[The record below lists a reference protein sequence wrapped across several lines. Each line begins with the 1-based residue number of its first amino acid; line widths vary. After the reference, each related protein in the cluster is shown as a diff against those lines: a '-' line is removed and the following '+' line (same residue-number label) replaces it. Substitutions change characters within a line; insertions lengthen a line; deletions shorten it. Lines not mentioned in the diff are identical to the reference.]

1 MHIASLIITLVASI
15 SLGLAWIMIWY
26 EVSPL
31 ASVIE
36 MRLIAVILSAAA
48 FISLIIWMITDFSLL
63 PVILWLGAAIALT
76 WSIILSWFTYNIIP
90 ISAKNGEMRLAGTL
104 YQPPGDD
111 VIFPAVVFLPGPGK
125 SERNDF
131 RDLAKYLCRHKIA
144 ALIYDKRGC
153 GDSTGSAVE
162 GGFAAY
168 AQDAAAMIWALRSEM
183 GIDPQRIGVFAYDE
197 AGWVVPLLFE
207 QIPNIASLVLTSIT
221 HLSPA
226 EHTLYKT
233 RQVLQNNH
241 IDQEIISEAIRF
253 QRRIFSYHRSGG
265 RETQSFRQEVEKAAR
280 QPWFK
285 ELNMHD
291 DLEKINAPEWWKTV
305 MDFNPEPRWQWV
317 HCPVLMISGADD
329 PTNPVRETHYVIR
342 KALRKRSRSP
352 FKSVILPHM
361 EHEML
366 RRWLPWKL
374 PPPKYPS
381 GLRRCMLKWFQKHL
395 SKPA

>member
-1 MHIASLIITLVASI
+1 
-15 SLGLAWIMIWY
+15 MIWY

-31 ASVIE
+31 ASVLE
-36 MRLIAVILSAAA
+36 TRLAALILSAVA
-48 FISLIIWMITDFSLL
+48 FISLIVWMIFDLSLL
-63 PVILWLGAAIALT
+63 SIFLWLGAAGALT
-76 WSIILSWFTYNIIP
+76 WSIILQWFTYSIIP
-90 ISAKNGEMRLAGTL
+90 IQAKNGEMTLAGTL
-104 YQPPGDD
+104 YQPTGDD
-111 VIFPAVVFLPGPGK
+111 EIFPAIVFLPGPGT
-125 SERNDF
+125 SERKDY
-131 RDLAKYLCRHKIA
+131 RDLAKYVCRHKIA

-153 GDSTGSAVE
+153 GESTGKTLA
-162 GGFAAY
+162 GGFPAY
-168 AQDAAAMIWALRSEM
+168 AEDAAAMIWALRSEM

-207 QIPNIASLVLTSIT
+207 QISNIASLVLVSIT

-233 RQVLQNNH
+233 RQVLQTNH
-241 IDQEIISEAIRF
+241 LDQEMISEAIRF

-265 RETQSFRQEVEKAAR
+265 RDTQSFRKEVKKAAQ

-285 ELNMHD
+285 ELKMHD
-291 DLEKINAPEWWKTV
+291 DLEKMNAPDWWKTV

-317 HCPVLMISGADD
+317 HCPVLMISGAED
-329 PTNPVRETHYVIR
+329 PTNPVRETHFVIR

-361 EHEML
+361 THEL
-366 RRWLPWKL
+366 LQWWLPWKL

-381 GLRRCMLKWFQKHL
+381 GFRRCMLNWLQKHL
-395 SKPA
+395 SKST